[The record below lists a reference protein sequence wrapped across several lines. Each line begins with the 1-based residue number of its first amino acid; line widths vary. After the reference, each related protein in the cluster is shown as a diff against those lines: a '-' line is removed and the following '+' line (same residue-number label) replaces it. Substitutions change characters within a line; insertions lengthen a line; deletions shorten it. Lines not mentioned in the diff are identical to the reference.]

1 MTDGNSHKNAVLPA
15 YAGMIPSHSLVMM
28 VKDYYFISPNKEYA
42 NKFAQDEI
50 DYLKQ
55 DKRFKEIDLEAL
67 KEDINE

>member
-1 MTDGNSHKNAVLPA
+1 VEEISHCAPRVCGDDPNVFAGNDG
-15 YAGMIPSHSLVMM
+15 
-28 VKDYYFISPNKEYA
+28 VKDHYFISPNKEYA

>member
-1 MTDGNSHKNAVLPA
+1 M
-15 YAGMIPSHSLVMM
+15 
-28 VKDYYFISPNKEYA
+28 KDHYFISPNKEYA